1 MEQRNLL
8 IAIVL
13 SVGILIAFQF
23 AFERMRPSQPPGP
36 TGVTPVTAPATS
48 GPATQSAP
56 PAPAASATA
65 PGTTAPGTNAPGAA
79 PAHAVET
86 RDAALAEQ
94 PRVKIDTPRLHGSID
109 LLGARL
115 DDLTLANYHETV
127 DSKSPEVVLLSPPGT
142 QDPYL
147 AEFGWVAASPD
158 VKVPG
163 PQTRWTETGG
173 TLTPTNPVTLTWDD
187 GQGLVFTRTISVDPN
202 YMFTVRDAVRN
213 NGTTP
218 IKLLPYGLIS
228 RTGTPH
234 VAGYYI
240 LHEGLIGYLGGSLQ
254 EVKYSSLS
262 PGTPIDY
269 GSNGGWLGFTDKYWL
284 TSLIPPQTEAIKARF
299 THTVDAGVDRYQ
311 ADYLGPEVTVAPDG
325 TTESSA
331 RFFAGAKEVNLLD
344 AYKDSGIPLFDRAI
358 DFGWFYFLTKPIF
371 LVLQFFYE
379 ILGNFGLAI
388 LLLTLCVKLLFFPL
402 ANKSY
407 NAMSKMKLL
416 QPEIQKLRE
425 RFPDDKA
432 RQQQEMMALYK
443 RVGANPLAGCLPI
456 VIQIPVFFALYKV
469 LFVTIEMRH
478 APFFGWIHDLSA
490 PDPTS
495 FANLFGLIPFTPPA
509 LLMIGAWPLIM
520 GLTMFL
526 QQKLNPQPVDP
537 VQARMFM
544 LLPVVFTYMLAAFPA
559 GLVIYW
565 AWNNLLSIAQQWAI
579 MHRAG
584 AA

>member
-23 AFERMRPSQPPGP
+23 AYERIRPPQPQAPSG
-36 TGVTPVTAPATS
+36 GTPATAPVTS
-48 GPATQSAP
+48 GPSGGSAT
-56 PAPAASATA
+56 PAPAASGSA
-65 PGTTAPGTNAPGAA
+65 PAANAPGAA
-79 PAHAVET
+79 PTHTTET
-86 RDAALAEQ
+86 REIAIAEQ
-94 PRVKIDTPRLHGSID
+94 PRVRIETPRLHGSID

-115 DDLTLANYHETV
+115 DDLTLATYHETV
-127 DSKSPEVVLLSPPGT
+127 DPKSPEVELLSPPGT

-158 VKVPG
+158 VKVPE
-163 PQTRWTETGG
+163 PNTRWTETGG
-173 TLTPTNPVTLTWDD
+173 PLTPDHPVTLTWDN
-187 GQGLVFTRTISVDPN
+187 GQGLIFTRTISVDKN
-202 YMFTVRDAVRN
+202 YMFTVGDAVKN
-213 NGTTP
+213 TGSTP
-218 IKLLPYGLIS
+218 VKLTPYGLIS
-228 RTGTPH
+228 RGGTPP
-234 VAGYYI
+234 VSGYYI
-240 LHEGLIGYLGGSLQ
+240 LYEGPIGYLDGLIRD
-254 EVKYSSLS
+254 VKYTSLA
-262 PGTPIDY
+262 PGTPTDFT
-269 GSNGGWLGFTDKYWL
+269 STGGWLGFTDKYWL
-284 TSLIPPQTEAIKARF
+284 TALVPPQDHVIKAQFRKAVSPDR
-299 THTVDAGVDRYQ
+299 VDHYQVDYTG
-311 ADYLGPEVTVAPDG
+311 DPVTVPANG
-325 TTESSA
+325 TASTSA
-331 RFFAGAKEVNLLD
+331 RFFAGAKELDLLQSY
-344 AYKDSGIPLFDRAI
+344 AAAGIPLFDYSI
-358 DFGWFYFLTKPIF
+358 DFGWFWFLTKPIF
-371 LVLQFFYE
+371 RILLFLE
-379 ILGNFGLAI
+379 GLLGNFGLAI
-388 LLLTLCVKLLFFPL
+388 LLFTFFIKLLFFPL

-456 VIQIPVFFALYKV
+456 VIQIPVFFSLYKV

-478 APFFGWIHDLSA
+478 APFFGWIRDLSA

-495 FANLFGLIPFTPPA
+495 FANLFGLLPFAPPHF
-509 LLMIGAWPLIM
+509 LMIGAWPLIM

-544 LLPVVFTYMLAAFPA
+544 LLPIVFTYMLAAFPA

-565 AWNNLLSIAQQWAI
+565 AWNNLLSIAQQWTI

>member
-23 AFERMRPSQPPGP
+23 TYERIRPPQPQGP
-36 TGVTPVTAPATS
+36 SGGTSVTAPATS
-48 GPATQSAP
+48 GPSGGSAT
-56 PAPAASATA
+56 PAPAASGSA
-65 PGTTAPGTNAPGAA
+65 PGANAPGAA

-86 RDAALAEQ
+86 REAALAEQ
-94 PRVKIDTPRLHGSID
+94 PRVRIETPRLHGSID

-115 DDLTLANYHETV
+115 DDLTLATYHETV
-127 DSKSPEVVLLSPPGT
+127 DPKSPEVVLLTPPGT

-158 VKVPG
+158 VKVPE
-163 PQTRWTETGG
+163 PRTRWTETGG
-173 TLTPTNPVTLTWDD
+173 PLTPNHPVTLTWDN
-187 GQGLVFTRTISVDPN
+187 GQGLVFTRTISVDKD
-202 YMFTVRDAVRN
+202 YMFTLHDAVRN
-213 NGTTP
+213 NSTAP
-218 IKLLPYGLIS
+218 VKLLSYGLIS

-254 EVKYSSLS
+254 EVKYSSLT

-269 GSNGGWLGFTDKYWL
+269 PSNGGWLGFTDKYWL
-284 TSLIPPQTEAIKARF
+284 TSLIPPQDEAIKARF
-299 THTVDAGVDRYQ
+299 THTLDEGVDRYQ
-311 ADYLGPEVTVAPDG
+311 VDYLGPEVTVAPDG
-325 TTESSA
+325 TAASSA

-371 LVLQFFYE
+371 LVLQFFDQ

-388 LLLTLCVKLLFFPL
+388 LLLTLCVKLIFFPL

-456 VIQIPVFFALYKV
+456 VIQIPVFFSLYKV

-495 FANLFGLIPFTPPA
+495 FANLFGLLPFSPPHI
-509 LLMIGAWPLIM
+509 LMIGAWPLIM

-565 AWNNLLSIAQQWAI
+565 AWNNLLSIGQQWAI
-579 MHRAG
+579 MRRRG

>member
-8 IAIVL
+8 LAIVL
-13 SVGILIAFQF
+13 SVGILIVFQF
-23 AFERMRPSQPPGP
+23 AFEHMRPPQPPGSQP
-36 TGVTPVTAPATS
+36 GSPVATS
-48 GPATQSAP
+48 
-56 PAPAASATA
+56 PAPAVGSAT
-65 PGTTAPGTNAPGAA
+65 PGSGVSPATPEVA
-79 PAHAVET
+79 PAKRPQTREAV
-86 RDAALAEQ
+86 LAEEQ
-94 PRVKIDTPRLHGSID
+94 RIKISTPRLHGSID
-109 LLGARL
+109 PLGARL

-127 DSKSPEVVLLSPPGT
+127 DPKSPEVVLLSPPGT
-142 QDPYL
+142 EHPYL
-147 AEFGWVAASPD
+147 AEFGWVTTNPD
-158 VKVPG
+158 TKLPG
-163 PQTRWTETGG
+163 PQTRWSASDAP
-173 TLTPTNPVTLTWDD
+173 LTPNSPVTLTWDN
-187 GQGLVFTRTISVDPN
+187 GQGLLFTRTVSVDQD
-202 YMFTVRDAVRN
+202 YMFTVRDTVRN
-213 NGTTP
+213 SSDAP
-218 IKLLPYGLIS
+218 VKLSAYGLIS

-240 LHEGLIGYLGGSLQ
+240 LFEGLIGYLDNSLH
-254 EVKYSSLS
+254 EINYSSLT
-262 PGTPIDY
+262 PGKPLEY
-269 GSNGGWLGFTDKYWL
+269 GSSGWLGFTDKYWL
-284 TSLIPPQTEAIKARF
+284 TALVPQQGVASKARL
-299 THTVDAGVDRYQ
+299 THTVDAGIDRYQ
-311 ADYLGPEVTVAPDG
+311 TDFLGPEMTILPGDTVQ
-325 TTESSA
+325 SSA

-344 AYKDSGIPLFDRAI
+344 AYEASGIPLFDHAI

-371 LVLQFFYE
+371 LTLQFFDKM
-379 ILGNFGLAI
+379 LGNFGLAI

-407 NAMSKMKLL
+407 NAMSKMKLM

-478 APFFGWIHDLSA
+478 APFYGWIHDLSA

-495 FANLFGLIPFTPPA
+495 IGNLFGLFPAWHLIIPG
-509 LLMIGAWPLIM
+509 IGDLAFVFAVGIWPLIM
-520 GLTMFL
+520 GLTMYL
-526 QQKLNPQPVDP
+526 QQKLNPQPLDP

-544 LLPVVFTYMLAAFPA
+544 LLPIVFTYMLAAFPA

-565 AWNNLLSIAQQWAI
+565 AWNNLLSIGQQWAI
-579 MHRAG
+579 MRRQG